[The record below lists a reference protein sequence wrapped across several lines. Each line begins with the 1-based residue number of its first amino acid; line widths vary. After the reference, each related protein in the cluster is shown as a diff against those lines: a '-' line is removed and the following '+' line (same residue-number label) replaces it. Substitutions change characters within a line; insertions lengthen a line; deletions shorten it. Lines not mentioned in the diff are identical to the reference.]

1 MLRKT
6 GHTPPESPA
15 NTRSRRSGS
24 NPDKGDQRQDTSRP
38 TRVTTKHLLTLASRL
53 TDRDRQIVIDC
64 YEHTTLTTDQLTR
77 LHFRH
82 PNTARERLDVLYRL
96 RMLDRFR
103 PEVRLGEGSAPYH
116 WILDEAGAHVVA
128 DELGLDREQLRWRH
142 ATAARVA
149 VSSKLDHHVA
159 TNEFFVRLAVELRAA
174 GGSLHE
180 WYGEKT
186 TSRLLGGIVTPDGY
200 GVLHLPDRAPLHLLL
215 EVDRGTEP
223 LRRIREKID
232 RYSKALPRSELA
244 SVAPLVVF
252 VAPTDRRAHSIRTT
266 AADKNAVWVK
276 IAVWTQSGLRRLM
289 PLLVGPADA
298 DPIPG
303 SQRP

>member
-1 MLRKT
+1 VLRKT
-6 GHTPPESPA
+6 GDAPAESLA

-24 NPDKGDQRQDTSRP
+24 SPDKGDQRHKTDRP

-82 PNTARERLDVLYRL
+82 PNTARDRLDVLYRL

-103 PEVRLGEGSAPYH
+103 PEVRLGEGSSPYH

-128 DELGLDREQLRWRH
+128 DELDQDRDQLHWRH

-149 VSSKLDHHVA
+149 VSSKLGHHVA

-200 GVLHLPDRAPLHLLL
+200 GVLHLPDREPLHLLL
-215 EVDRGTEP
+215 ELDRGTEP
-223 LRRIREKID
+223 LRRIREKVD
-232 RYSKALPRSELA
+232 RYAKALPRSELA
-244 SVAPLVVF
+244 SAEHLVLFATSAGQRILALRSALGSLPGAAVTGWSPRTE
-252 VAPTDRRAHSIRTT
+252 ASLIPALDGIIRRGR
-266 AADKNAVWVK
+266 
-276 IAVWTQSGLRRLM
+276 
-289 PLLVGPADA
+289 
-298 DPIPG
+298 
-303 SQRP
+303 